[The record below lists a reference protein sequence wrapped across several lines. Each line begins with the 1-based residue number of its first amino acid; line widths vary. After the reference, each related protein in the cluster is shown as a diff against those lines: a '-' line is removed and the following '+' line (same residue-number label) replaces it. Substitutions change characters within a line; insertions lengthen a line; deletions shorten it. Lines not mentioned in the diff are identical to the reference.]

1 LLSEIKSVS
10 NFSTEVNLAEFID
23 HSFLNPSATPEQIIK
38 CCEEADRF
46 GFPTVCIFPSA
57 VRQAV
62 EFLHN
67 KRPGVCTVIGFP
79 TGATTSATKL
89 FEAQEATENGATE
102 LDVVIN
108 LGWLKSGNTDAL
120 HRELAAIVEET
131 GLTVKAILE
140 TTLLTD
146 EEKVLAAEI
155 CIDAGVLF
163 LKTSTGWAG
172 GATVADVQLL
182 KQVAKDQVA
191 IKASGG
197 IRTYEQAIALIQ
209 AGATRLGTSYGPA
222 LVQQRGTLEEGS
234 NAY

>member
-1 LLSEIKSVS
+1 MVERSSEL
-10 NFSTEVNLAEFID
+10 NLAEFID
-23 HSFLNPSATPEQIIK
+23 HSLLSPTATPEQIIK

-67 KRPGVCTVIGFP
+67 KRPKVCTVIGFP
-79 TGATTSATKL
+79 TGATTSRVKL
-89 FEAQEATENGATE
+89 FEAQEAAESGATE

-108 LGWLKSGNTDAL
+108 LGWLKSGNTEAL
-120 HRELAAIVEET
+120 HRELAEICDET
-131 GLTVKAILE
+131 GQTVKAILE
-140 TTLLTD
+140 TALLTD

-155 CIDAGVLF
+155 CIDAGVSY
-163 LKTSTGWAG
+163 LKTSTGWLG

-182 KQVAKDQVA
+182 KQVAKDRIG

-197 IRTYEQAIALIQ
+197 IRTAEQAIALIL

-222 LVQQRGTLEEGS
+222 LVQQQGTLGEGS
-234 NAY
+234 DSY

>member
-1 LLSEIKSVS
+1 MVERSSEI
-10 NFSTEVNLAEFID
+10 NLAEFID
-23 HSFLNPSATPEQIIK
+23 HSLLSPTATPEQIIK

-67 KRPGVCTVIGFP
+67 KRPKVCTVIGFP
-79 TGATTSATKL
+79 TGASTSRVKL
-89 FEAQEATENGATE
+89 FEAQEAAESGATE

-108 LGWLKSGNTDAL
+108 LGWLKSGNTEAL
-120 HRELAAIVEET
+120 HRELAEICDET
-131 GLTVKAILE
+131 GQTVKAILE
-140 TTLLTD
+140 TALLTD

-155 CIDAGVLF
+155 CIDAGVSY
-163 LKTSTGWAG
+163 LKTSTGWLG
-172 GATVADVQLL
+172 GATVADVELL
-182 KQVAKDQVA
+182 KQVAKDRIG

-197 IRTYEQAIALIQ
+197 IRTAEQAIALIL

-222 LVQQRGTLEEGS
+222 LVQQQGTLGEGS
-234 NAY
+234 DSY